1 MDVEED
7 RELKLEEFIGDYR
20 DDKLVCAGLDVELRN
35 NSSSGGKCSLLE
47 SLNGLVLFLLLMTVV
62 YPFEA
67 ARGGGFFIIG
77 DGVSTVT

>member
-1 MDVEED
+1 MDVEEA
-7 RELKLEEFIGDYR
+7 RELKLEEFIGDDR
-20 DDKLVCAGLDVELRN
+20 DVVCAGLDVVELRN

-47 SLNGLVLFLLLMTVV
+47 SLNGLVRFLLLMTVC
-62 YPFEA
+62 PFED